1 MGETSHQP
9 PELFSIPDGDRAW
22 AVLHVRP
29 RCEKKAADYCKRN
42 ELPWYLPLRKKVHK
56 YGSRERSFWSPLFPG
71 YVFCVVTPVQ
81 KSEVRQNRYVANL
94 LDVVDQ
100 KTLVGQLRQIDRA
113 LTVGDTVEVMPYLEA
128 GRRVAVTSGPMKGLE
143 GFVLRVKGRTRV
155 IINVDMIQ
163 QSVAVEVDSSWLSPA

>member
-1 MGETSHQP
+1 MGEKSHQP
-9 PELFSIPDGDRAW
+9 AEAFFIPGNDSAW
-22 AVLHVRP
+22 VVLHARP

-42 ELPWYLPLRKKVHK
+42 DMPWYLPLRKKIHR

-94 LDVVDQ
+94 LEVVDQ
-100 KTLVGQLRQIDRA
+100 KTLVEQLRQIDRA
-113 LTVGDTVEVMPYLEA
+113 LTVGDVVEVMPYLEA

-143 GFVLRVKGRTRV
+143 GLVLRVKGKTRV
-155 IINVDMIQ
+155 VINVDMIQ
-163 QSVAVEVDSSWLSPA
+163 QSVAVEVDSAWLAPA